1 MLWARFLS
9 VREAF
14 WANGVFVFAPL
25 SVFYGQAVMLE
36 MVFLSVCLAF
46 VLAVLRYSE
55 KPTMLQFGVKLV
67 VLDNI
72 GRSDN
77 EFDPSSLKLPFGHTV
92 EGMLSV
98 NRSLIHYNQKEAAG
112 GRDG

>member
-1 MLWARFLS
+1 MHCHHWY
-9 VREAF
+9 
-14 WANGVFVFAPL
+14 GVNFCNNNPEDTIGKLGHSA
-25 SVFYGQAVMLE
+25 QA
-36 MVFLSVCLAF
+36 
-46 VLAVLRYSE
+46 
-55 KPTMLQFGVKLV
+55 MLQFGVKLV

-112 GRDG
+112 GRDV

>member
-1 MLWARFLS
+1 
-9 VREAF
+9 
-14 WANGVFVFAPL
+14 
-25 SVFYGQAVMLE
+25 
-36 MVFLSVCLAF
+36 
-46 VLAVLRYSE
+46 
-55 KPTMLQFGVKLV
+55 MLQFGVKLV

-77 EFDPSSLKLPFGHTV
+77 EFDLSSLKLPFGHTF

-112 GRDG
+112 GRGG

>member
-1 MLWARFLS
+1 
-9 VREAF
+9 
-14 WANGVFVFAPL
+14 
-25 SVFYGQAVMLE
+25 
-36 MVFLSVCLAF
+36 
-46 VLAVLRYSE
+46 
-55 KPTMLQFGVKLV
+55 MLQFGVKLV

-77 EFDPSSLKLPFGHTV
+77 EFDPSRLKLPFGHTV